1 MNTKQLLDKIAKN
14 WPAKVI
20 CFVIALF
27 IYFSHQMSILEKKTF
42 TVPLTITEN
51 GSMVSATQSDRYVKV
66 TVRGQR
72 EEIATVTNKDI
83 VAYLDITNET
93 KEGDYTF
100 PVLVQPSAHVQLME
114 PLEIRV
120 KPEKVPLKIEARTVR
135 YLPFQPVLSGTI
147 AHGYE
152 MKEVVVTPANIKV
165 EGPREMVES
174 LTSVSTEAVDIEGV
188 TESVTRSVLPVNEN
202 HVILLDSSTPV
213 TVAVTVNAVI
223 LSKDFTAIPIQYD
236 GLSEDLEVKSKQ
248 MQADLT
254 IEGTQVAIEQLDNTK
269 VVLKVNCSKITEPG
283 VYELPIMAT
292 IGPDLKVT
300 KINMQQMVITVG
312 EKNNATKKDD
322 AELNPTI
329 QQDARTYL
337 N

>member
-66 TVRGQR
+66 TIRGQR

-135 YLPFQPVLSGTI
+135 YLPIEPVLSGSI

-165 EGPREMVES
+165 EGPGQMVES
-174 LTSVSTEAVDIEGV
+174 LTTIATEAVDVEG
-188 TESVTRSVLPVNEN
+188 
-202 HVILLDSSTPV
+202 
-213 TVAVTVNAVI
+213 
-223 LSKDFTAIPIQYD
+223 
-236 GLSEDLEVKSKQ
+236 
-248 MQADLT
+248 
-254 IEGTQVAIEQLDNTK
+254 
-269 VVLKVNCSKITEPG
+269 
-283 VYELPIMAT
+283 
-292 IGPDLKVT
+292 
-300 KINMQQMVITVG
+300 
-312 EKNNATKKDD
+312 
-322 AELNPTI
+322 
-329 QQDARTYL
+329 
-337 N
+337 